1 MCPNCQE
8 PMLFDAPVPC
18 ALCDLT
24 ISAPYTCV
32 MPSHRHNVCET
43 CYSALPVHLRLR
55 SPLRFSRLLWM
66 VGNGQ
71 GARQWQGGPPIHRAK
86 AQVRWVHQEH
96 GRVVVVDMPPMRVRL
111 LHQLRGCDTA
121 RSLACRLGRQC
132 SLLLALGSAKPSL
145 FVLDMLLRGLHGNA
159 HIVRRNFCWREPLL
173 VSPQQFCLNAYHGCC
188 CASTPPMPPATGTKV
203 IILVCCPCIGL
214 STSFAMGRED
224 NELIFLQGRLRLA
237 VVLRCLP
244 PQVSRSTWLPHSRLR
259 SRPPSND

>member
-111 LHQLRGCDTA
+111 VHQLRGCDTA

-159 HIVRRNFCWREPLL
+159 HIVRRNFCWRESPCWCPLSSFAL
-173 VSPQQFCLNAYHGCC
+173 
-188 CASTPPMPPATGTKV
+188 TPTMAVAVRAHLQCRLPPAQR
-203 IILVCCPCIGL
+203 L
-214 STSFAMGRED
+214 SYSS
-224 NELIFLQGRLRLA
+224 
-237 VVLRCLP
+237 VVLVL
-244 PQVSRSTWLPHSRLR
+244 V
-259 SRPPSND
+259 